1 MITITRVFRLNF
13 SLEDSNILFNKRITK
28 DPFIQSLLKTILVF
42 KDVLQVKKQKFLL
55 HDLLI

>member
-42 KDVLQVKKQKFLL
+42 KDVLQVKKQKFLF